1 MRLQERKSDIEL
13 PGGWGVGAAS
23 SSSRQLLDLFPLC
36 FHQQTVMERAAP
48 LLVPLLVP
56 CADV

>member
-13 PGGWGVGAAS
+13 PGGLQPPAS

-36 FHQQTVMERAAP
+36 FHQQTVLERAAP